1 MGGIQDISPMLF
13 PFCTKGFPKI
23 MGEMIDIRGLE
34 VLLRQIFG
42 SCAKFV
48 AILFFCRHYSNHFS
62 QKNLECD
69 DFRLTFAVANKL
81 QRRVKAAAQQS
92 SNKFD
97 SAFALHF
104 TCIEKVIKNKNS
116 INN

>member
-1 MGGIQDISPMLF
+1 MSQMGEMTGEIWEGYGRDMGGIQDISPMLF

-48 AILFFCRHYSNHFS
+48 AISFSCRHNP
-62 QKNLECD
+62 
-69 DFRLTFAVANKL
+69 
-81 QRRVKAAAQQS
+81 
-92 SNKFD
+92 
-97 SAFALHF
+97 
-104 TCIEKVIKNKNS
+104 
-116 INN
+116 